1 MSAAKPVTSPDGA
14 GARPYPAVDPSPSFP
29 ELEERVLATWQAQGT
44 FARSVEARAPGARG
58 ANEFVFY
65 DGPPFANGLPHYG
78 HLLTGFVKDVVPRFQ
93 TMRGRRV
100 ERRFGWD
107 CHGLPAEMEAEKELG
122 VHGRQAILALGID
135 RFNAHCRTS
144 VQRYTEDWRRFVERQ
159 GRWVD
164 FDRDYKTMDLSF
176 MESVMWAFKR
186 LYDKGLVYESY
197 RVMPYSWAAE
207 TPLSNFETRLDD
219 SYRPRQDPAIT
230 VAFALDPAPG
240 DPGPLKVLVWTTTP
254 WTLPSNLALAVGPE
268 IEYALIRKAGEV
280 YAIGAAAA
288 AKYERELGGTAGA
301 PPERIGTLRGA
312 ELVGRRYAP
321 LFPYF
326 AARRA
331 AGAFRVLG
339 GDFVDTEEG
348 TGVVHM
354 APGFGEDDQVL
365 CQANGIEIVC
375 PVDDRGRFT
384 AEVSDYAGLLVFD
397 ANKPII
403 QRLKQEGKLVR
414 HETYEHNYPH
424 CWRTDEPLIYRA
436 ITSWY
441 VKVTDF
447 RDRMIELNRAIDWY
461 PAHVKD
467 GQFGRWLEGARDW
480 SISRNRFW
488 GSPIPIWRSDDPA
501 YPRLDVYGS
510 LDELERDFG
519 VRPTDLHR
527 PTIDALVRPN
537 PDDPTGKSTMRRVP
551 DVLDCWFESG
561 SMFYAQVH
569 YPFENKEWFEDH
581 FPADFITEYVAQTRG
596 WFYTMHVL
604 ATALFDRPPFQNCL
618 CHGIVVDEDGKK
630 LSKRKKNYPSPDEV
644 YDSHGADALRWFLC
658 SSQVMRGGDI
668 AIDRKGKGIGE
679 NVRLVLLPIWSAYTF
694 FTLYANADG
703 IRGRYRGEGYENV
716 LDRYVLAKTRS
727 MVESVTTALEGYDLP
742 AACAAI
748 RGLIDALN
756 NWFIRRSRPR
766 FWSEEESADKQ
777 DAYDALYTV
786 LHTLCRCAAPLLP
799 FVTEEIYRGL
809 TGADSVH
816 LADWPDA
823 SELPADAV
831 LVRDMDRV
839 REVCSVGLALREEH
853 RLRTRLPLQ
862 SLVVAGGPQLDDYR
876 DLIRDEVNVRSFTS
890 VVDFNAFA
898 SRDLRLNARVLGPRV
913 GTEMKRYLA
922 AAKGRQWDRV
932 DGVVTVLD
940 RRLEPDEYTITLTAH
955 EDLEGYAVAALP
967 DKDAVVALDV
977 RTTPELER
985 EGLARDLVRQVQQAR
1000 KAAGLHVSDRI
1011 RLFVDGP
1018 EPIRAAAEAHGDMI
1032 AEQTL
1037 ANEIVLG
1044 QGPPDAFRQ
1053 SANVDDHDVR
1063 ISVVRA

>member
-1 MSAAKPVTSPDGA
+1 MAEPTAS
-14 GARPYPAVDPSPSFP
+14 RPYPEVDPSPSFP
-29 ELEERVLATWQAQGT
+29 ALEERVLASWRAAGT
-44 FARSVEARAPGARG
+44 FQASVERRPAGAGG

-78 HLLTGFVKDVVPRFQ
+78 HLLTGYVKDVVPRFQ

-122 VHGRQAILALGID
+122 VHGRQAILAYGME

-144 VQRYTEDWRRFVERQ
+144 VQRYTEEWRRFVERQ
-159 GRWVD
+159 ARWVD

-176 MESVMWAFKR
+176 MESVMWGFKT

-230 VAFALDPAPG
+230 VAFDLEPASG

-254 WTLPSNLALAVGPE
+254 WTLPSNLALAVGPDV
-268 IEYALIRKAGEV
+268 EYALLRKDDAV
-280 YAIGAAAA
+280 YVIGAEAA
-288 AKYERELGGTAGA
+288 AKYERELAGA
-301 PPERIGTLRGA
+301 ARVGTVRGA
-312 ELVGRRYAP
+312 ELVGRRYGP

-326 AARRA
+326 ADREAG
-331 AGAFRVLG
+331 GAFRVLG
-339 GDFVDTEEG
+339 AAFVDTEEG
-348 TGVVHM
+348 TGVVHL
-354 APGFGEDDQVL
+354 APGFGEDDQAT
-365 CQANGIEIVC
+365 CQENGIEVVC
-375 PVDDRGRFT
+375 PVDEKGEFT
-384 AEVSDYAGLLVFD
+384 AEVPDYQGLQVFD

-403 QRLKQEGKLVR
+403 QRLKAEGKLVR

-424 CWRTDEPLIYRA
+424 CWRTDTPLIYRA
-436 ITSWY
+436 ISSWY
-441 VKVTDF
+441 VKVTAF
-447 RDRMIELNRAIDWY
+447 RERMLALNQEIAWY
-461 PAHVKD
+461 PEHVRD

-501 YPRLDVYGS
+501 YPRVDVYGS

-527 PTIDALVRPN
+527 PFIDELTRPN

-569 YPFENKEWFEDH
+569 YPFENKEWFDDH
-581 FPADFITEYVAQTRG
+581 FPANFITEYVAQTRG

-604 ATALFDRPPFQNCL
+604 ATALFHDTPLAGRPPFRSCL

-644 YDSHGADALRWFLC
+644 FDQHGSDALRWFLC
-658 SSQVMRGGDI
+658 SSPVMRGGDI

-679 NVRLVLLPIWSAYTF
+679 NVRLVLLPIWNAYSF

-703 IRGRYRGEGYENV
+703 VRAIERFDGYTNW
-716 LDRYVLAKTRS
+716 LDRYVLAKTRG
-727 MVESVTTALEGYDLP
+727 VLDDVTGALDGYDLP
-742 AACAAI
+742 KACNAI
-748 RGLIDALN
+748 RGMLDALN
-756 NWFIRRSRPR
+756 NWYIRRSRPR
-766 FWSEEESADKQ
+766 FWKAEHDQDKR

-786 LHTLCRCAAPLLP
+786 LVNLCRIAAPLLP

-809 TGADSVH
+809 TGEESVH
-816 LADWPDA
+816 LADWPENTELQGDDA
-823 SELPADAV
+823 
-831 LVRDMDRV
+831 LVRSMDFVREICSVALGLREQHRV
-839 REVCSVGLALREEH
+839 RV
-853 RLRTRLPLQ
+853 RLPLPR
-862 SLVVAGGPQLDDYR
+862 VIVAGYQSAGLAQFR
-876 DLIRDEVNVRSFTS
+876 ELIADEVNVKE
-890 VVDFNAFA
+890 VDLGGAA
-898 SRDLRLNARVLGPRV
+898 EDLVTQELKLNARALGPRV
-913 GTEMKRYLA
+913 GSRMKDLLA
-922 AAKGRQWDRV
+922 AARDGRWELRDV
-932 DGVVTVLD
+932 DEMRVLD
-940 RRLEPDEYTITLTAH
+940 LDLWPDEWSLRLKPK
-955 EDLEGYAVAALP
+955 EGLEGLAVAGIP
-967 DKDAVVALDV
+967 THDNAVVALDV
-977 RTTPELER
+977 ETTPELEL
-985 EGLARDLVRQVQQAR
+985 EGLARDVIRQVQQAR

-1011 RLFVDGP
+1011 RLWLDGDDDV
-1018 EPIRAAAEAHGDMI
+1018 RAAVAAHRAEI

-1037 ANEIVLG
+1037 AAELELGPAPGGVAAQQATVEGRVL
-1044 QGPPDAFRQ
+1044 AV
-1053 SANVDDHDVR
+1053 ALE
-1063 ISVVRA
+1063 RAV